1 MIVKESVFK
10 KLFDKN
16 KNEVREF
23 VYSINKKLSNYPEI
37 EINYEKYKD
46 NSSDENG
53 KKNITRRYYI
63 TLSIFDE
70 ILDGSQIQA
79 RIDYSEKC
87 SHKEMFL
94 RNCRNEDEVGINL
107 SKFKSD
113 IGIFLKNY
121 NKLLDIKS
129 EKHLSLHEIRNLS
142 KNIKRKKLS
151 EAKGSTFI
159 KNYIKKKYPELN
171 ISEKAKFSIDRSMNS
186 GIKGLCMEFENKSY
200 YYNPTISHYTFDL
213 FRHKN
218 LTPKYIQEIKNT
230 ISLEKFLNHS
240 QNIEN
245 MNQQIKNRLEN
256 IFNKKLKQKEE
267 NNYSKNSSYEIKIR
281 EDQSMK
287 LNISLEMTAEDL
299 QRLIDGN

>member
-46 NSSDENG
+46 NSNDENG
-53 KKNITRRYYI
+53 KKNITQRYYI

-94 RNCRNEDEVGINL
+94 RNCRNEDEIGINL

-129 EKHLSLHEIRNLS
+129 EKHLSLQEIRNLS

-151 EAKGSTFI
+151 KAKGSAFI
-159 KNYIKKKYPELN
+159 KNYIKKKYPELFIPKKSLFFIN
-171 ISEKAKFSIDRSMNS
+171 RSINS
-186 GIKGLCMEFENKSY
+186 GIQGLGMDFEEKTYYYHPKISY
-200 YYNPTISHYTFDL
+200 YSFDL
-213 FRHKN
+213 FRHKQ
-218 LTPKYIQEIKNT
+218 LTKKYIQEMKNT

-245 MNQQIKNRLEN
+245 INKKINKRLEE
-256 IFNKKLKQKEE
+256 IFKKKLEQSEG
-267 NNYSKNSSYEIKIR
+267 NNYIKNSSYEIKIR